1 MKYTDRMERIYQT
14 VKQLENVA
22 EDLVLLTDSKDEL
35 QDKAFDA
42 LYLAQHLKK
51 LSKPNRVHELALTLQ
66 EQGYDVDTV
75 PHYLWKHRRDESH
88 DSSLN
93 TKEL

>member
-1 MKYTDRMERIYQT
+1 MKYTDRMERIRRT
-14 VKQLENVA
+14 VKQLEGIA

-35 QDKAFDA
+35 HDKAFDA

-66 EQGYDVDTV
+66 EQGYDVDIV
-75 PHYLWKHRRDESH
+75 PHY
-88 DSSLN
+88 SL
-93 TKEL
+93 KRKRAEKL

>member
-14 VKQLENVA
+14 VKRLEVTA
-22 EDLVLLTDSKDEL
+22 EDLVLLTDSKMDEL

-42 LYLAQHLKK
+42 LYLVQHLKK

-66 EQGYDVDTV
+66 EQGYDVDIV
-75 PHYLWKHRRDESH
+75 PHY
-88 DSSLN
+88 SL
-93 TKEL
+93 KQKRAEKL